1 MGKDYLKTIHG
12 IVAIIQ
18 IILLTIGLFV
28 CSFIWEGGN
37 VYFLFYLG
45 AAPAQIYILFALLIT
60 WAATIGVTV
69 MQLIGQD
76 ILESMGKVKLII
88 YHGILLVILLIAAG
102 LESYYVTWSVGGY
115 HWRMIFDMIILWIL
129 CVTTVVQIIFVA
141 LQ

>member
-18 IILLTIGLFV
+18 IILLTIGLFI
-28 CSFIWEGGN
+28 CSFVWKNGD

-45 AAPAQIYILFALLIT
+45 DAPAQIYILFALLIT

-76 ILESMGKVKLII
+76 ILESMGKVKWIRLE
-88 YHGILLVILLIAAG
+88 LG
-102 LESYYVTWSVGGY
+102 LDFSEGP
-115 HWRMIFDMIILWIL
+115 
-129 CVTTVVQIIFVA
+129 
-141 LQ
+141 